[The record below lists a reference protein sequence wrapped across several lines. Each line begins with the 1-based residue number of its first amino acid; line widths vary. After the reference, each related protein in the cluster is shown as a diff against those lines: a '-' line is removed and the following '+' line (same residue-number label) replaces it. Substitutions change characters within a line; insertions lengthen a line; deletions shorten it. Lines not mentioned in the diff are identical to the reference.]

1 MELFVEQKNKNYGVV
16 YDLLME
22 IEKRPDRTMTGE
34 EISEF
39 ILQRGIYTPSFE
51 KSLMNKW
58 DDERENLYVLEEIS
72 KDVYTVNIDDPFPP
86 PILDMEVVYLKNLL
100 DDERIDIFLDNSTI
114 NKLKNL
120 LKMYDNFKI
129 GQYIEI
135 KGVAERNY
143 NCKKINKILFLILKS
158 RKEKRPIIYTYV
170 TNSNQIFKDNFML
183 PYKIEYSIRDD
194 KFYLIYYSLEQG
206 RMNKGIISRFYNMEL
221 GDFYEDYDFIL
232 DTIPYNVDRQKMKE
246 PIVIEV
252 TDRDNAVER
261 AFHLLSCFE
270 KRAYYDSARELHII
284 SIYYYEYDEAEI
296 LSRILSLGKN
306 AKVISPENVKMKVI
320 QRIKKAMSLY
330 NA

>member
-22 IEKRPDRTMTGE
+22 MEKRPDKTMAGD

-39 ILQRGIYTPSFE
+39 ILKKGIYTPSFE

-58 DDERENLYVLEEIS
+58 EDERENLYVLEEIC
-72 KDVYTVNIDDPFPP
+72 DDIYTANINSSFPP
-86 PILDMEVVYLKNLL
+86 PILDMEIVYLKNLL
-100 DDERIDIFLDNSTI
+100 DDERINIFLDNSTI
-114 NKLKNL
+114 DKLKEV
-120 LKMYDNFKI
+120 LKTYDNFKI
-129 GQYIEI
+129 GQFIEV
-135 KGVAERNY
+135 KGVAEREY
-143 NCKKINKILFLILKS
+143 SCEKINKILFLLLKS
-158 RKEKRPIIYTYV
+158 RTEKKPIIYTYI
-170 TNSNQIFKDNFML
+170 TNNNQVFKDNFML

-221 GDFYEDYDFIL
+221 GDTYEDYDFIL
-232 DTIPYNVDRQKMKE
+232 NTIPHNVDRQKMKE
-246 PIVIEV
+246 PITIEV

-270 KRAYYDSARELHII
+270 KVGYYDRARDLHII

-296 LSRILSLGKN
+296 ISRILSLGKN
-306 AKVISPENVKMKVI
+306 AKVVSPENVKMKVI
-320 QRIKKAMSLY
+320 QRIKKAISLY